1 MFASILFN
9 DNQLH
14 LFTEKI
20 YKKYILNQ
28 FTSVSGMHK
37 EFSPMYSSVVLEDL
51 LDIYNLNRDKKLEDV
66 ISKLLHCIDCLND
79 NDKLFYFNDCVDNFA
94 KPFSYLKD
102 LQNNWV
108 FHLKKLKKL
117 MI

>member
-37 EFSPMYSSVVLEDL
+37 EFSPMYSSVVLRKIL
-51 LDIYNLNRDKKLEDV
+51 LDIYNLNRDKKLGG
-66 ISKLLHCIDCLND
+66 CN
-79 NDKLFYFNDCVDNFA
+79 
-94 KPFSYLKD
+94 
-102 LQNNWV
+102 
-108 FHLKKLKKL
+108 
-117 MI
+117 